1 MEWLK
6 DKKNLPIVMALT
18 VALFALA
25 GGVIAWELGL
35 FSGSTPVASAPTP
48 SGGPPGAPP
57 PGSMP
62 PGSMPPGGMAPR
74 GPGGSPGMQGVPTG
88 APAGIPRGV
97 AGVPTAVPAAV
108 KKPVNTNPA
117 VGPDPFN
124 IPNGAIKLARRNALL
139 AGPKLPLR
147 DAIGPLNLFQIHP
160 PAPPPVPVLPDVGN
174 GIGGNTTVGPDLAAR
189 YRLSGII
196 NGTDGINAIIEV
208 DGQSQSVKPGDS
220 LSDGAKVTN
229 IQATSVTLRT
239 TGGAAITL
247 QLSAGTPDQG
257 NAQMPNN
264 FNGQAPFQP
273 GFPQQGQNP

>member
-6 DKKNLPIVMALT
+6 DKKNTPIVAGLIVFLLVAAGIAIALET
-18 VALFALA
+18 GAF
-25 GGVIAWELGL
+25 GGSA
-35 FSGSTPVASAPTP
+35 STPGV
-48 SGGPPGAPP
+48 SGGPSAGI
-57 PGSMP
+57 
-62 PGSMPPGGMAPR
+62 PPGGMV
-74 GPGGSPGMQGVPTG
+74 PGGSPGGMVPG
-88 APAGIPRGV
+88 GPPGMPGRQSEMPMGIPRGV
-97 AGVPTAVPAAV
+97 SSARSAAATAATVV

-117 VGPDPFN
+117 VGPDPFQ
-124 IPNGAIKLARRNALL
+124 IPNGAQKIANINKML

-160 PAPPPVPVLPDVGN
+160 PSPPPAPVLPDVSG
-174 GIGGNTTVGPDLAAR
+174 GQGGGNTVTADPASR

-220 LSDGAKVTN
+220 LPDGTKVTN

-239 TGGAAITL
+239 NSGAALNL

-257 NAQMPNN
+257 NAQGNN

-273 GFPQQGQNP
+273 GFPQQGQNL

>member
-1 MEWLK
+1 M
-6 DKKNLPIVMALT
+6 
-18 VALFALA
+18 
-25 GGVIAWELGL
+25 
-35 FSGSTPVASAPTP
+35 
-48 SGGPPGAPP
+48 
-57 PGSMP
+57 
-62 PGSMPPGGMAPR
+62 
-74 GPGGSPGMQGVPTG
+74 
-88 APAGIPRGV
+88 GIPRGV
-97 AGVPTAVPAAV
+97 SSARPAATAATVV

-117 VGPDPFN
+117 VGPDPFQ
-124 IPNGAIKLARRNALL
+124 IPNGAQKIANINKML

-160 PAPPPVPVLPDVGN
+160 PSPPPAPVLPDVSG
-174 GIGGNTTVGPDLAAR
+174 GQGGGNTVTADPASR

-220 LSDGAKVTN
+220 LPDGTKVTN

-239 TGGAAITL
+239 NSGAALNL

-257 NAQMPNN
+257 NAQGNN

-273 GFPQQGQNP
+273 GFPQQGQNL

>member
-6 DKKNLPIVMALT
+6 DKKNMPIVAGLIVFLL
-18 VALFALA
+18 VAA
-25 GGVIAWELGL
+25 GVAIAWESGL
-35 FSGSTPVASAPTP
+35 FNGSPPVASAPVGLP
-48 SGGPPGAPP
+48 GAMAPGGPGGPPGMPGGP
-57 PGSMP
+57 PGMP
-62 PGSMPPGGMAPR
+62 
-74 GPGGSPGMQGVPTG
+74 V
-88 APAGIPRGV
+88 GIPRGV
-97 AGVPTAVPAAV
+97 SSARPAAATVTTVV
-108 KKPVNTNPA
+108 KKPVSTNPA
-117 VGPDPFN
+117 VGPDPFQ
-124 IPNGAIKLARRNALL
+124 IPNGAQKIANINKAL

-160 PAPPPVPVLPDVGN
+160 PSPPPVPVLPDVG
-174 GIGGNTTVGPDLAAR
+174 GGQGGGQGGGNTMTADPASH

-220 LSDGAKVTN
+220 LPDGTKVTN

-239 TGGAAITL
+239 NSGAALNL

-257 NAQMPNN
+257 NAQGNN
-264 FNGQAPFQP
+264 FNGPAPFQP

>member
-6 DKKNLPIVMALT
+6 DKKNTPIVAGLIVFLLVAAGIAIALET
-18 VALFALA
+18 GAF
-25 GGVIAWELGL
+25 GGSA
-35 FSGSTPVASAPTP
+35 STPGVSGGPSAGIPP
-48 SGGPPGAPP
+48 GGMVPGGPPGM
-57 PGSMP
+57 PGRPSEMP
-62 PGSMPPGGMAPR
+62 M
-74 GPGGSPGMQGVPTG
+74 
-88 APAGIPRGV
+88 GIPRGV
-97 AGVPTAVPAAV
+97 SSARPAATAATVV

-117 VGPDPFN
+117 VGPDPFQ
-124 IPNGAIKLARRNALL
+124 IPNGAQKIANINKML

-160 PAPPPVPVLPDVGN
+160 PSPPPAPVLPDVSG
-174 GIGGNTTVGPDLAAR
+174 GQGGGNTVTADPASR

-220 LSDGAKVTN
+220 LPDGTKVTN

-239 TGGAAITL
+239 NSGAALNL

-257 NAQMPNN
+257 NAQGNN

-273 GFPQQGQNP
+273 GFPQQGQNL

>member
-6 DKKNLPIVMALT
+6 DNKNRPIVAGLIVFLL
-18 VALFALA
+18 VAA
-25 GGVIAWELGL
+25 GVAIAWESGL
-35 FSGSTPVASAPTP
+35 FNGSPPVASAPVGLP
-48 SGGPPGAPP
+48 GAMAPGGPGGPPGMPGGP
-57 PGSMP
+57 PGMPGGP
-62 PGSMPPGGMAPR
+62 PGMLGGPPGMP
-74 GPGGSPGMQGVPTG
+74 V
-88 APAGIPRGV
+88 GIPRGV
-97 AGVPTAVPAAV
+97 SSARPAAATVTTVV
-108 KKPVNTNPA
+108 KKPVSTNPA
-117 VGPDPFN
+117 VGPDPFQ
-124 IPNGAIKLARRNALL
+124 IPNGAQKIANINKAL

-160 PAPPPVPVLPDVGN
+160 PSPPPVPVLPDVG
-174 GIGGNTTVGPDLAAR
+174 GGQGGGNTMTADPASH

-220 LSDGAKVTN
+220 LPDGTKVTN

-239 TGGAAITL
+239 NSGAALNL

-257 NAQMPNN
+257 NAQGNN
-264 FNGQAPFQP
+264 FNGPAPFQP

>member
-18 VALFALA
+18 VTLFALA

-35 FSGSTPVASAPTP
+35 FSGSSTPVASAPAMPTGAP
-48 SGGPPGAPP
+48 GGMPPGTVP

-62 PGSMPPGGMAPR
+62 PGSMAPR
-74 GPGGSPGMQGVPTG
+74 GPGGPPGMQGVPTG
-88 APAGIPRGV
+88 VPTGIPRGV
-97 AGVPTAVPAAV
+97 AGAPAITVV

-117 VGPDPFN
+117 VGPDPFK
-124 IPNGAIKLARRNALL
+124 IPNGAEKAAKIAARL

-147 DAIGPLNLFQIHP
+147 DAIGPLNLFQIRP

-174 GIGGNTTVGPDLAAR
+174 GGGGNTTVGPDPAAR

-257 NAQMPNN
+257 NAQSPNN
-264 FNGQAPFQP
+264 FNGQGPFQP
-273 GFPQQGQNP
+273 GFPQQGQNN

>member
-6 DKKNLPIVMALT
+6 DKKNMPIVAGLIVFLL
-18 VALFALA
+18 VAA
-25 GGVIAWELGL
+25 GIVIAWETGA
-35 FSGSTPVASAPTP
+35 FGGSAPIASAPGV
-48 SGGPPGAPP
+48 SGGPSAGI
-57 PGSMP
+57 
-62 PGSMPPGGMAPR
+62 PPGGF
-74 GPGGSPGMQGVPTG
+74 PGGSPGGMVPG
-88 APAGIPRGV
+88 GPPGMPGRQSEMPMGIPRGV
-97 AGVPTAVPAAV
+97 SSARSAAATAATVV

-117 VGPDPFN
+117 VGPDPFQ
-124 IPNGAIKLARRNALL
+124 IPNGAQKIANINKML

-160 PAPPPVPVLPDVGN
+160 PSPPPAPVLPDVIG
-174 GIGGNTTVGPDLAAR
+174 GQGGGNTVTADPASH

-196 NGTDGINAIIEV
+196 NGADGINAIIEV

-220 LSDGAKVTN
+220 LPDGTKVTN

-239 TGGAAITL
+239 NSGAALNL

-257 NAQMPNN
+257 NAQGNN

-273 GFPQQGQNP
+273 GFPQQGQNL

>member
-6 DKKNLPIVMALT
+6 DKKNTPIVAGLIVFLL
-18 VALFALA
+18 VAA
-25 GGVIAWELGL
+25 GIAIAWETGA
-35 FSGSTPVASAPTP
+35 FGGSASTPGVSGGPSAGIPP
-48 SGGPPGAPP
+48 GGMVPGGPPGGMVPGGP
-57 PGSMP
+57 PGMP
-62 PGSMPPGGMAPR
+62 GRPSEMPM
-74 GPGGSPGMQGVPTG
+74 
-88 APAGIPRGV
+88 GIPRGV
-97 AGVPTAVPAAV
+97 SSARPAATAATVV

-117 VGPDPFN
+117 VGPDPFQ
-124 IPNGAIKLARRNALL
+124 IPNGAQKIANINKML

-160 PAPPPVPVLPDVGN
+160 PSLPPAPVLPDVIG
-174 GIGGNTTVGPDLAAR
+174 GQGGGNTVTADPASR

-220 LSDGAKVTN
+220 LPDGTKVTN

-239 TGGAAITL
+239 NSGAALNL

-257 NAQMPNN
+257 NAQGNN

-273 GFPQQGQNP
+273 GFPQQGQNL